1 MREEF
6 FSPRTKIKFH
16 GKIKNSTKKD
26 LCRCYNL
33 IFLSSIII
41 ETLVAIAAYDEI
53 KQISAT
59 GIFSAEK
66 NI

>member
-1 MREEF
+1 M
-6 FSPRTKIKFH
+6 
-16 GKIKNSTKKD
+16 KNSTKKD
-26 LCRCYNL
+26 LCRCYHL